1 MEVLVIFNCV
11 RNIIVYSYIEP
22 IRFLQVSKITAVL
35 EQETWVAVDA
45 PDEFQAIVDRF
56 THFDTSG
63 NGFPTTVADTVVRAD
78 PIDQAVGQHPEAVT
92 VESTVS
98 HESISQTDEVVSG
111 AKDKVSAVL

>member
-1 MEVLVIFNCV
+1 MLVIFKRVGNVLVCSWNC
-11 RNIIVYSYIEP
+11 IEC
-22 IRFLQVSKITAVL
+22 ILFLQVAKITAVL

-78 PIDQAVGQHPEAVT
+78 SIDQAVSQHPEAVAAEAT
-92 VESTVS
+92 VPI
-98 HESISQTDEVVSG
+98 ESISQTDEVVSG